1 MNKAELFAILARG
14 EDSHHQ
20 FKRDFTNV
28 ETLASHAFYMLPYRG
43 LGSGIPRATEAWPPI
58 KLIDDRRG
66 NQFKVVI
73 RRLEIGQTKPES
85 QPELQPLENRVLQLL
100 AIKPASKAEISSL
113 LGQKEVSGQLN
124 KVIRELLAAKRI
136 EYTIPNKPNSR
147 LQQYRIS
154 VL

>member
-1 MNKAELFAILARG
+1 
-14 EDSHHQ
+14 
-20 FKRDFTNV
+20 
-28 ETLASHAFYMLPYRG
+28 
-43 LGSGIPRATEAWPPI
+43 
-58 KLIDDRRG
+58 
-66 NQFKVVI
+66 
-73 RRLEIGQTKPES
+73 
-85 QPELQPLENRVLQLL
+85 VLQLL